1 MQIGSFFVS
10 GGYTKLVLSYFL
22 SPTVGSNNVAETIVV
37 SGVRLAMLRK
47 CDSHGGL
54 YNAYISSVG
63 NAARACTK
71 HSSTLNTYSV
81 SIGNILENYN

>member
-1 MQIGSFFVS
+1 MLFGS
-10 GGYTKLVLSYFL
+10 L

-37 SGVRLAMLRK
+37 VWGVRLAMLRK

-54 YNAYISSVG
+54 SNVYISSLG
-63 NAARACTK
+63 NAARSCTK

-81 SIGNILENYN
+81 SIGKILENED